1 MTFRFLP
8 PEESFL
14 GSVCSS
20 LFVTRATLSDYHSAV
35 TFNLHAPALHSGSFR
50 AHPSVPSGQASVI
63 PSVLAPPAP
72 VRAASAPGRCW
83 PSPTMDAS
91 GVQGAHL
98 AGVGAGGINQ
108 LGGGVPGQPP
118 ESQAPAFTWGASPVQ
133 PDGRGGL
140 WAPRTLPTVGT
151 EGQGLAGSP
160 GERHVGWLWAQTK
173 GPARCEPLEFACKT
187 RSLAT
192 SPEDPGRPGR
202 GRKIRCFGLA
212 GGRLC
217 GYQSVLRPYMLCTR
231 PKPSSAHPL
240 S

>member
-108 LGGGVPGQPP
+108 LGGGSPANPLSPRLQP
-118 ESQAPAFTWGASPVQ
+118 
-133 PDGRGGL
+133 
-140 WAPRTLPTVGT
+140 LP
-151 EGQGLAGSP
+151 
-160 GERHVGWLWAQTK
+160 
-173 GPARCEPLEFACKT
+173 
-187 RSLAT
+187 
-192 SPEDPGRPGR
+192 
-202 GRKIRCFGLA
+202 
-212 GGRLC
+212 GGRVLSNLMAEGDCGPLALC
-217 GYQSVLRPYMLCTR
+217 PQSGQRDRVLQAAQGKGT
-231 PKPSSAHPL
+231 
-240 S
+240 